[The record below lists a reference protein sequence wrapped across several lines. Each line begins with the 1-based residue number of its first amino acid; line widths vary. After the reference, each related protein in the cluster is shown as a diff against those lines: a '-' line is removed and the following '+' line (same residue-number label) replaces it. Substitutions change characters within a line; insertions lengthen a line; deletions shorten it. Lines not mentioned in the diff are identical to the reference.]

1 MPSILSNI
9 PLINKLTA
17 SEWKGPQL
25 SVVVRGGQL
34 RLLMTEQRKIVWYR
48 VIPLNP
54 AYLEGGMV
62 AQPRAVAASF
72 KAALEQSPAPLIP
85 EGVAAVGGYHALS
98 SIIDVPN
105 AREFKPEEIIPREAR
120 RLFAYRPDS
129 SSLTWWPVK
138 SDSAARRFL
147 FVVTRRAAMQSLRE
161 LFAMAGIRLR
171 GLDSGPLAVAA
182 AANLEEGIVVQAEA
196 DGGDVIVLK
205 GGTVGLVR
213 SAFWGGDIVDQ
224 ESLLSRVAD
233 LTDRAVASHNDA
245 YGGSLASDGGDVLYT
260 LRGGSNAFW
269 AYSIS
274 GDNWA
279 VLATTPATV
288 NGGASLGYVSTG
300 TGSVYALRGNNDTP
314 FWRYD
319 IFTSAWVATPPADA
333 PGTVNFGGAIVW
345 DGATDIYALRG
356 NTTVDFWRYNL
367 VTDFWSFMPDTPAA
381 VVRGGSMVNVG
392 GIYYALRG
400 DATTDFWKF

>member
-9 PLINKLTA
+9 PLIQKLMK

-25 SVVVRGGQL
+25 SVVIRGGQL
-34 RLLMTEQRKIVWYR
+34 RLLMTEQRKIVWFR

-54 AYLEGGMV
+54 AYLEGGMI

-72 KAALEQSPAPLIP
+72 KSALEQSPAPLIP

-129 SSLTWWPVK
+129 SSLTWWPIK
-138 SDSAARRFL
+138 SDNAARRFL

-161 LFAMAGIRLR
+161 LFAMTGIRLR

-196 DGGDVIVLK
+196 DGGDVVVIK

-213 SAFWGGDIVDQ
+213 SAFWGGDIIDQ

-233 LTDRAVASHNDA
+233 LTERAIASHNDA
-245 YGGSLASDGGDVLYT
+245 NAMGPVSVAAPLYLFGAGAEMLGDQVGETIGRPMGVFDSPLAIPADLPVGE
-260 LRGGSNAFW
+260 
-269 AYSIS
+269 
-274 GDNWA
+274 
-279 VLATTPATV
+279 LAA
-288 NGGASLGYVSTG
+288 NLGM
-300 TGSVYALRGNNDTP
+300 ALR
-314 FWRYD
+314 W
-319 IFTSAWVATPPADA
+319 A
-333 PGTVNFGGAIVW
+333 
-345 DGATDIYALRG
+345 
-356 NTTVDFWRYNL
+356 
-367 VTDFWSFMPDTPAA
+367 
-381 VVRGGSMVNVG
+381 
-392 GIYYALRG
+392 
-400 DATTDFWKF
+400 K